1 MTNAQ
6 FVRTKIKTYAQDT
19 RGNFAAMAAGCALM
33 LMAAIGVAM
42 DTSGMVGKSKALQDM
57 LDNAVLTAASSG
69 ETKKKKL
76 RRAAKDSMKVN
87 NTHNW
92 KVKTNIDVVD
102 DEIIATAST
111 IYEPVIMGMF
121 RKGPITVRAKSA
133 APIAQNIPLNISLV
147 LDTTDSMAG
156 SNITDMQKAAERLVQ
171 VIDRSKN
178 PDTRIAVVPFGNYVN
193 IGKARRNETW
203 MNVLA
208 DGTLGP
214 ERSCYE
220 EVVRSATGCTPGTE
234 TRYRDGVPYT
244 AEVETGCTY
253 TSTPTGNTICPP
265 PNVLN
270 WNGCAGS
277 RDAPHNIMPEAS
289 ATNPIGGAMNEWCG
303 QELLPLT
310 TNMASVRTKIS
321 NLTTTGSTHIPSG
334 LLWGWRTLSPTTPF
348 TEVTSAPENSTRA
361 IVLMTDGANTMAQRS
376 RYDSPEELYHREYSP
391 SDVSADK
398 HAIERIENICEGIKD
413 DNIKVFT
420 VAYKLPAGSTTTST
434 ALKDCASSPAYAFK
448 AKNSKQL
455 KRTFENI
462 AQNLMVVRLSK

>member
-1 MTNAQ
+1 
-6 FVRTKIKTYAQDT
+6 
-19 RGNFAAMAAGCALM
+19 
-33 LMAAIGVAM
+33 
-42 DTSGMVGKSKALQDM
+42 
-57 LDNAVLTAASSG
+57 
-69 ETKKKKL
+69 
-76 RRAAKDSMKVN
+76 
-87 NTHNW
+87 
-92 KVKTNIDVVD
+92 
-102 DEIIATAST
+102 
-111 IYEPVIMGMF
+111 
-121 RKGPITVRAKSA
+121 
-133 APIAQNIPLNISLV
+133 
-147 LDTTDSMAG
+147 MAG

-277 RDAPHNIMPEAS
+277 RDAPHNI
-289 ATNPIGGAMNEWCG
+289 T
-303 QELLPLT
+303 
-310 TNMASVRTKIS
+310 SVRTKIS

-398 HAIERIENICEGIKD
+398 HAIERI
-413 DNIKVFT
+413 
-420 VAYKLPAGSTTTST
+420 
-434 ALKDCASSPAYAFK
+434 
-448 AKNSKQL
+448 
-455 KRTFENI
+455 FENI